1 MNVAPSVR
9 VFHEPL
15 GTGGGRKPGLPAVPG
30 DSTLSASATPLSAGS
45 ELFLARRQ
53 NCGLLL

>member
-1 MNVAPSVR
+1 MRPWERA
-9 VFHEPL
+9 
-15 GTGGGRKPGLPAVPG
+15 GGRKPGLPAASG
-30 DSTLSASATPLSAGS
+30 DSTLSASATPLRAGS